1 MKLIPYIRAALVAT
15 FALTAAG
22 AYAAIIKGN
31 VTDNEGVP
39 VTVSPAT
46 TA

>member
-1 MKLIPYIRAALVAT
+1 MNFISYIRAALVAT
-15 FALTAAG
+15 FALTATG
-22 AYAAIIKGN
+22 VYAAIIKGN